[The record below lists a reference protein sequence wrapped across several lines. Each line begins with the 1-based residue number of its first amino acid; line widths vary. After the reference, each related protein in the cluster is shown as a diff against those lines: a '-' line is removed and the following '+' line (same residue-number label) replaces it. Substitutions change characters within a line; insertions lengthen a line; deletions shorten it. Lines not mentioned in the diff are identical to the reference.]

1 MTMPSVESQPKAGE
15 ESTAVKREDLMFAS
29 IFVAA
34 VALTMS
40 MLVLA
45 GPLGQLLPSGHFRFF
60 PSVYV
65 FIHHKPTEQMRYLLA
80 VAFVLGLGLVFALVR
95 TPRWLSATQ
104 ARRTSVRWLGLC
116 GLIACAGV
124 AFWSWEAQ
132 FENFGGEGS
141 TTHFG
146 EGDLVVAIVIAA
158 ALVYLARLRPR
169 WFDARLLLTRRP
181 QSWWWLATAALLT
194 ACWLLPSIFR
204 AQNLGRADPYVTFH
218 LQFTFDEFVSV
229 VNGRTPLVN
238 YTDQYAS
245 LLPFLVWPVLSLGGA
260 QVGVFTV
267 TMCVLTFVALL
278 CVERA
283 LALVTRNEILALALY
298 VPFLASS
305 LFFIIRGSEPFNWA
319 SYYAVF
325 PVRYLGPYVL
335 FWMCTR
341 HIRGFRPHGSVVV
354 FVCAGFVVLNNVEF
368 GLPALLA
375 AFVVVLTGAERT
387 AAGIGR
393 VVRNLLAG
401 FVIAFAAVS
410 VLTLLRAGQLPKLGM
425 LTYFARL
432 FGEGGYGLIAT
443 PLGGLYMVVDMTF
456 GAAVLMGALRYRAR
470 APDKTLTA
478 ALLYSGILGLGAGN
492 YYMGRTHP
500 AGLVVLFSI
509 WAISVALLA
518 LLALRAV
525 AANRVGARL
534 SSLALVGSA
543 LLSLGV
549 AGTSIAQFP
558 KPWTELRRITTSTP
572 VPAPYAIGAAV
583 AFVRRTSHRGEPVLL
598 LAPLGHQIAI
608 DAHVENIASVS
619 NPINLL
625 TYEQLAE
632 ALASLKATQG
642 TRIYAFGTYAEVNTA
657 LAADGFKPTV
667 DAASGMTEWWR

>member
-1 MTMPSVESQPKAGE
+1 
-15 ESTAVKREDLMFAS
+15 
-29 IFVAA
+29 
-34 VALTMS
+34 
-40 MLVLA
+40 
-45 GPLGQLLPSGHFRFF
+45 
-60 PSVYV
+60 
-65 FIHHKPTEQMRYLLA
+65 
-80 VAFVLGLGLVFALVR
+80 
-95 TPRWLSATQ
+95 
-104 ARRTSVRWLGLC
+104 
-116 GLIACAGV
+116 
-124 AFWSWEAQ
+124 
-132 FENFGGEGS
+132 
-141 TTHFG
+141 
-146 EGDLVVAIVIAA
+146 
-158 ALVYLARLRPR
+158 
-169 WFDARLLLTRRP
+169 
-181 QSWWWLATAALLT
+181 
-194 ACWLLPSIFR
+194 
-204 AQNLGRADPYVTFH
+204 
-218 LQFTFDEFVSV
+218 
-229 VNGRTPLVN
+229 
-238 YTDQYAS
+238 
-245 LLPFLVWPVLSLGGA
+245 VLSVGGA

-267 TMCVLTFVALL
+267 TMCALTFVALL
-278 CVERA
+278 CVERT

-335 FWMCTR
+335 LWMCTR

-410 VLTLLRAGQLPKLGM
+410 VLTLLRAGHLPKLGL

-456 GAAVLMGALRYRAR
+456 GAAVLMGALRYRDR
-470 APDKTLTA
+470 APDETLTA

-534 SSLALVGSA
+534 SSLALVGGA

-549 AGTSIAQFP
+549 AATSIAQVP

-632 ALASLKATQG
+632 ALETLKQARG
-642 TRIYAFGTYAEVNTA
+642 GRIYTVQTYPEVTAA
-657 LAADGFKPTV
+657 LAADGFKSTLDP
-667 DAASGMTEWWR
+667 ASGITEWWR